1 MLNKTLLGSAAVI
14 MTMVGAQAADLPSKK
29 AAPATYVKICDTYGA
44 GFFFIPGTDTCVKL
58 GGYTRYE
65 LQYTPAKAIS
75 AVTLTSQ
82 SSQTVAVTQYANTL
96 DTYGTEYRGTIYVD
110 ARTPTAM
117 GVARS
122 YIALRGTGTTGLR
135 KSAPDYTAGT
145 VPNVLSSTNADLTME
160 RAFVQWAGFTMGLA
174 TSNYA
179 MIPSMTYSA
188 NLWAGFPNGMRQLSY
203 TAVLGGGFSATVGLE
218 EKQMWNNDAGS
229 TSIGALD
236 ATNTIV
242 ANIRLD
248 QAWGFAAVH
257 GTVGKA
263 TYNNAAAGST
273 WTDSATTKFGPLA
286 YAAGGTVTAGTNAS
300 PRSETVYAIGA
311 TAMFNLDMIA
321 KGDKIWLTA
330 NYADGLTG
338 ALTANPLGNP
348 NATSSGGRTF
358 GGVLRN
364 DSNLVYLGTP
374 TGGVAQ
380 YGTTTGWNVGAQ
392 MLHYWAPQWRSV
404 FTTAYVELTP
414 PNQVQDT
421 KLAWGKGSVYEV
433 RGSMIY
439 SPVKDF
445 DIGLELQ
452 YLKNSSK
459 LQNTAN
465 DTSTGATAWKTNGY
479 NGLSNSAFTSKV
491 RVERSF

>member
-1 MLNKTLLGSAAVI
+1 MTLFKSLLLGSAAGIVAI
-14 MTMVGAQAADLPSKK
+14 AGASAADLPSKK
-29 AAPATYVKICDTYGA
+29 AAPATYVKICDAYGA
-44 GFFFIPGTDTCVKL
+44 GFFFIPGTDTCVKV

-65 LQYTPAKAIS
+65 LQYTPAKDIS
-75 AVTLTSQ
+75 KVTLTSG
-82 SSQTVAVTQYANTL
+82 SSQTVAVSQYAKTL
-96 DTYGTEYRGTIYVD
+96 DTYGTEYRGTINVD
-110 ARTPTAM
+110 ARTPTGM

-135 KSAPDYTAGT
+135 KSAPDYAAGT
-145 VPNVLSSTNADLTME
+145 VANVLSSTNADLTME

-179 MIPSMTYSA
+179 MIPSMTYGP

-218 EKQMWNNDAGS
+218 EKQMWNNDTGS
-229 TSIGALD
+229 TSIGQID
-236 ATNTIV
+236 ATNTLV
-242 ANIRLD
+242 GNIRLD

-263 TYNNAAAGST
+263 TYNNTVST
-273 WTDSATTKFGPLA
+273 TPGTTFGPLA
-286 YAAGGTVTAGTNAS
+286 YAASTTVAPGTNAS
-300 PRSETVYAIGA
+300 PASETVYAIGA

-358 GGVLRN
+358 GGVLRS
-364 DSNLVYLGTP
+364 DSNLVYLGSA
-374 TGGVAQ
+374 GQ
-380 YGTTTGWNVGAQ
+380 YGSTKGWNVGAQ
-392 MLHYWAPQWRSV
+392 MVHYWAPQWRSM

-414 PNQVQDT
+414 PNQVQT
-421 KLAWGKGSVYEV
+421 STLAWGKGSVYEA
-433 RGSMIY
+433 RGSLIY
-439 SPVKDF
+439 SPAKDF

-452 YLKNSSK
+452 YLKNNSK
-459 LQNTAN
+459 LQNTAT